1 MTRYIQLEPLKTAFR
16 TNRITLRLPNR
27 MVDELRKEA
36 EEKDLTLNSFI
47 AKILLKHE
55 SFDKRFEMVPT
66 ILTSHILFSAIIETM
81 NETSMNEVSKIAPR
95 MVKKMAALGGWE
107 YDVDNTIENYFSTVG
122 KYCGWYQ
129 FKYKVDRANYTLIFE
144 SSMGRKWARFV
155 LMYVKA
161 ILESLKVHITDESLD
176 DEVVVF
182 KFIKLIVWE
191 PSVPLTHDKKE
202 FYGI

>member
-95 MVKKMAALGGWE
+95 MVKKMAALGGWD
-107 YDVDNTIENYFSTVG
+107 YDVDNTIENYFSAVG

-144 SSMGRKWARFV
+144 SSMGHKWARFV

-202 FYGI
+202 FYGR

>member
-1 MTRYIQLEPLKTAFR
+1 MARYIQLESLKTTFR

-27 MVDELRKEA
+27 LVDELRKEA
-36 EEKDLTLNSFI
+36 DEKDLTLNSFI

-55 SFDKRFEMVPT
+55 SFDKRFEMIPT
-66 ILTSHILFSAIIETM
+66 ILTSHVLFSAIIETM
-81 NETSMNEVSKIAPR
+81 NESSMSEVSKIAPR
-95 MVKKMAALGGWE
+95 MAKKLAALGGWD
-107 YDVDNTIENYFSTVG
+107 YDVDDIVENYFSAVG

-176 DEVVVF
+176 DEVIVF

-202 FYGI
+202 FYGR